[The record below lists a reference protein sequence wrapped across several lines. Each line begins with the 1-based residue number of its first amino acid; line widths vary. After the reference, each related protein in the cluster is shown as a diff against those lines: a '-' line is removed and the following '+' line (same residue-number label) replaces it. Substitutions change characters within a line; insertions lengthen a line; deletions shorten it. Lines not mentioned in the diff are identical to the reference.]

1 MTKKNSLFYY
11 LGVLYF
17 CLFQELSLILQ
28 VKTECDMLIDIV
40 LIIVGVALVLKGAD
54 WLTEGAS
61 ALARRMGVPEI
72 VIGLT
77 IVAAG
82 TSAPELFVSLVS
94 ALKGT
99 PDMAVGNVV
108 GSNTMN
114 AMLIVGCA
122 AMVAPMVISHATVK
136 KDMPFAVGAS
146 LLLMLL
152 AFDNELSL
160 IDGIILMAG
169 FAVFMAYTLRQ
180 ARGGHDGQRAED
192 ETVPEGEPAASGKS
206 ATDRSPLVS
215 AVYMLVGLA
224 MLVAGSNVFV
234 DSASNV
240 ALSLGISEAV
250 VGLTVVA
257 GGTSLPEL
265 ATSVVA
271 ARKGQSAIA
280 IGNVI
285 GSNVFNILMILGVTG
300 VISPLHIEGITT
312 LDMVVMLA
320 SIFLVWLFSRTRYT
334 VERWEGA
341 VLVGG
346 YLAYLCWLI
355 SSL

>member
-1 MTKKNSLFYY
+1 MMTLIGMTMMIFDIIFIV
-11 LGVLYF
+11 LGV
-17 CLFQELSLILQ
+17 
-28 VKTECDMLIDIV
+28 T
-40 LIIVGVALVLKGAD
+40 LVLWGAD
-54 WLTEGAS
+54 RLTEGAS
-61 ALARRMGVPEI
+61 SLARRMNVPEMI
-72 VIGLT
+72 IGLT

-122 AMVAPMVISHATVK
+122 AAVAPMVISRSTVR
-136 KDMPFAVGAS
+136 KDIPFAIGAT
-146 LLLMLL
+146 LLLMALTY
-152 AFDNELSL
+152 DGSLSWV
-160 IDGIILMAG
+160 DGIILLAG
-169 FAVFMAYTLRQ
+169 FAAFMVYTLRQ
-180 ARGGHDGQRAED
+180 AKAGSSEEEA
-192 ETVPEGEPAASGKS
+192 TATNMKTGK
-206 ATDRSPLVS
+206 
-215 AVYMLVGLA
+215 AVLYLIGGLA
-224 MLVAGSNVFV
+224 GLVVGSNVFV
-234 DSASNV
+234 DHASNL
-240 ALSLGISEAV
+240 AFALGISEAV

-285 GSNVFNILMILGVTG
+285 GSNVFNILMILGLTG
-300 VISPLHIEGITT
+300 VICPLEIEGIT
-312 LDMVVMLA
+312 LVDQAVMLV
-320 SIFLVWLFSRTRYT
+320 SIVLVWLFSRTRYT

-341 VLVGG
+341 LLVVG
-346 YLAYLCWLI
+346 YLVYLAWLI
-355 SSL
+355 TSL

>member
-1 MTKKNSLFYY
+1 M
-11 LGVLYF
+11 
-17 CLFQELSLILQ
+17 IL
-28 VKTECDMLIDIV
+28 DIV
-40 LIIVGVALVLKGAD
+40 LIVIGVALVLTGAD
-54 WLTEGAS
+54 RLTEGAS
-61 ALARRMGVPEI
+61 ALARRMNVPEI
-72 VIGLT
+72 IIGLT

-122 AMVAPMVISHATVK
+122 AMVAPMVISRSTVK
-136 KDMPFAVGAS
+136 KDIPFAVGAS
-146 LLLMLL
+146 VLLMLL
-152 AFDNELSL
+152 SL
-160 IDGIILMAG
+160 NNYLGRWDGIILLLG
-169 FAVFMAYTLRQ
+169 FASFMVYTLMQ
-180 ARGGHDGQRAED
+180 AKKGEAAPVADDSQQAADNTPSSKGGN
-192 ETVPEGEPAASGKS
+192 PWLS
-206 ATDRSPLVS
+206 ALWVV
-215 AVYMLVGLA
+215 AGLA
-224 MLVAGSNVFV
+224 MLVIGSNLFV
-234 DSASNV
+234 DSASSV
-240 ALSLGISEAV
+240 AYSLGISEGV

-285 GSNVFNILMILGVTG
+285 GSNVFNILMILGLTAT
-300 VISPLHIEGITT
+300 ISPLAIEGITT
-312 LDMVVMLA
+312 LDMAVMLVSVA
-320 SIFLVWLFSRTRYT
+320 LVWFFSFTRYT
-334 VERWEGA
+334 VERWEGGL
-341 VLVGG
+341 LVVG
-346 YLAYLCWLI
+346 YLVYLWWLI